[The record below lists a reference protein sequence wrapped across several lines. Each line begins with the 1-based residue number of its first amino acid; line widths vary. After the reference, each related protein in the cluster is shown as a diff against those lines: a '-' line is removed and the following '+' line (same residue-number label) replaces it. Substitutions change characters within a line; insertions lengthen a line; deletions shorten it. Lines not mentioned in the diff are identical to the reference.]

1 MRTLV
6 YWSKNVESGEEIS
19 EANNHENKKIIDR
32 DSIISF
38 KLDEM
43 IESNKEGEATMNSD
57 KEVHETK
64 VKLDEIIVKPLWL
77 SVCARFFLSR
87 PALTLYMDL
96 GYLPYPLNITLNPSY
111 GLKPYMW
118 TWTLYVDLGYLPYPL
133 NITLNPSCGLE
144 LYM

>member
-6 YWSKNVESGEEIS
+6 YWSKNVESEEEIY
-19 EANNHENKKIIDR
+19 EANNHENKKNIDW

-43 IESNKEGEATMNSD
+43 IESNKEGEAIMNSD

-77 SVCARFFLSR
+77 SVCARFFFEQTSF
-87 PALTLYMDL
+87 
-96 GYLPYPLNITLNPSY
+96 NPIY
-111 GLKPYMW
+111 GLGLLAISIKYYFEPFLW
-118 TWTLYVDLGYLPYPL
+118 T
-133 NITLNPSCGLE
+133 
-144 LYM
+144 